1 MERRNKSLLTDE
13 WKKEWHAVC
22 ERYRDIYENAVK
34 KYIYGG
40 KRTKYIQ
47 TGFCTHYI
55 DCQAH
60 LDVLQ
65 ELFFTWNKTNEL

>member
-1 MERRNKSLLTDE
+1 M
-13 WKKEWHAVC
+13 C

-34 KYIYGG
+34 NTSMEEKNEIY
-40 KRTKYIQ
+40 RQ
-47 TGFCTHYI
+47 VFAHYI